1 MYEYMTRRMVARK
14 VMTYAG
20 QDLDVGDEFIAT
32 PDDAGYLT
40 RSGRAVD
47 ALPAPVAPAVA
58 PVPVAVPAQEPEVEQ
73 VAEVEQV
80 EAVAPRRRGRPR
92 RVTE

>member
-20 QDLDVGDEFIAT
+20 QELDVGDEFIAT

-47 ALPAPVAPAVA
+47 APPAPVAPAVA
-58 PVPVAVPAQEPEVEQ
+58 PVPVAAPAQELEVEQ
-73 VAEVEQV
+73 VAEIEQV
-80 EAVAPRRRGRPR
+80 VVAPRRRGRPR